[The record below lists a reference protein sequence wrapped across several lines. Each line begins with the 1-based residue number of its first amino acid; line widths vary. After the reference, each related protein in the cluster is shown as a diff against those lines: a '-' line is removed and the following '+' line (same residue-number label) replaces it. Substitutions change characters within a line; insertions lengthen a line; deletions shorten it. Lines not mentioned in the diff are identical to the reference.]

1 MVLMNPFEF
10 VTAINYTKENLIVDD
25 ITEKAYN
32 PYITNHQLSYFSD
45 TVHIVNVLN
54 KYHHLDKKLQYDFLL
69 NIVRKRKRFTKWN
82 KPDDVGNLEVVKE
95 YYGYSNEKA
104 KSILP
109 LLSPEAIEIIKQRM
123 YKGGTK

>member
-1 MVLMNPFEF
+1 MNPFDF
-10 VTAINYTKENLIVDD
+10 INSINYSKEKLIVDD

-104 KSILP
+104 RSILP

>member
-1 MVLMNPFEF
+1 MNPFDF
-10 VTAINYTKENLIVDD
+10 INSINHTKENLIVDD

-104 KSILP
+104 KSIMP

>member
-1 MVLMNPFEF
+1 MNPFDF
-10 VTAINYTKENLIVDD
+10 INSINHTKENLIVDD
-25 ITEKAYN
+25 TTEKAYN

>member
-1 MVLMNPFEF
+1 MNPFEYIKS
-10 VTAINYTKENLIVDD
+10 INDTKKNLIVDD
-25 ITEKAYN
+25 ESEKAYN
-32 PYITNHQLSYFSD
+32 PYITNHSLSYFND

-69 NIVRKRKRFTKWN
+69 NIVRKRKRFSKWN
-82 KPDDVGNLEVVKE
+82 KPDEVGNIEAVKE

-109 LLSPEAIEIIKQRM
+109 LLSPEQIEIIKKRT

>member
-1 MVLMNPFEF
+1 MNPFDF
-10 VTAINYTKENLIVDD
+10 INSINYSKENLVVDD

-54 KYHHLDKKLQYDFLL
+54 QYHHLDKKLQYDFLL

>member
-1 MVLMNPFEF
+1 MNPFDF
-10 VTAINYTKENLIVDD
+10 INSINHTKENLIVDD
-25 ITEKAYN
+25 ATEKAYN

-109 LLSPEAIEIIKQRM
+109 LLSPETIEIIKQRM

>member
-1 MVLMNPFEF
+1 MNPFEYIKS
-10 VTAINYTKENLIVDD
+10 INDTKQNLIVDD
-25 ITEKAYN
+25 ESEKAYN
-32 PYITNHQLSYFSD
+32 PYITNHSLSYFSD

-54 KYHHLDKKLQYDFLL
+54 QYHHLDKKLQYDFLL
-69 NIVRKRKRFTKWN
+69 NIVRKRKRFSKWN

-109 LLSPEAIEIIKQRM
+109 LLTPEQVEIIKQRM

>member
-1 MVLMNPFEF
+1 MNPFDF
-10 VTAINYTKENLIVDD
+10 INSINHTKENLIVDD

-109 LLSPEAIEIIKQRM
+109 LLSPETIEIIKQRM

>member
-1 MVLMNPFEF
+1 MNPFEYIKS
-10 VTAINYTKENLIVDD
+10 INDTKENLIVDEQS
-25 ITEKAYN
+25 EKAYN

-104 KSILP
+104 KSIMP

>member
-1 MVLMNPFEF
+1 MNPFDF
-10 VTAINYTKENLIVDD
+10 INSINHTKENLIVDD

>member
-1 MVLMNPFEF
+1 MNPFDF
-10 VTAINYTKENLIVDD
+10 INSINYSKENLVVDD

>member
-1 MVLMNPFEF
+1 MNPFDF
-10 VTAINYTKENLIVDD
+10 INSINYSKEKLIVDD

-104 KSILP
+104 KSIMP

>member
-1 MVLMNPFEF
+1 MNPFDF
-10 VTAINYTKENLIVDD
+10 INSINYSKEKLIVDD

-104 KSILP
+104 KYIMP